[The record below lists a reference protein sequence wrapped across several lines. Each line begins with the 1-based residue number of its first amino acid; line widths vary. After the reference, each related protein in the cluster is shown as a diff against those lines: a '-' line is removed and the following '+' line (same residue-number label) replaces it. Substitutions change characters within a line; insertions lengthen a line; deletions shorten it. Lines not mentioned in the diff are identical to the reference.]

1 MHGGAEATSPSP
13 PVRPHERQDLGADG
27 SEAGVDT
34 KKLIGVA
41 LGVFVIFFIV
51 TQPSQAADI
60 THNIWHGT
68 VNVAHGVADFVDKL

>member
-1 MHGGAEATSPSP
+1 MRTDRA
-13 PVRPHERQDLGADG
+13 
-27 SEAGVDT
+27 VDACKELEMST
-34 KKLIGVA
+34 FLKICA
-41 LGVFVIFFIV
+41 LAVTAAAALLV